1 MNSWKYTNLDE
12 ALELVIDHRGL
23 TPKKLGSDWT
33 DEGIA
38 AISAMNVKRGKIV
51 SKNQIRYVTDG
62 LYRKWMPN
70 ELMNGDV
77 LLTSEA
83 PLGEAY
89 IIRNNEKFCLSQR
102 LFALRPKNTVL
113 VSEYLYYY
121 LTSEFGSKKLHERA
135 TGSTAKGIRQT
146 ELLKVEIPVPPI
158 STQNRIST
166 ILYAI
171 DQDIEKTDCI
181 IQKTEVLKKGLL
193 FDQFLKGK
201 NSTEWKYQK
210 LNKITHKIT
219 DGTHR
224 TPKYLE
230 NGIPF
235 LRINDIHN
243 SEIDWNNTKHISPEE
258 HEELIKRCYPE
269 KGDIL
274 LSKNGTI
281 GITKVV
287 NWDKPFSIF
296 VSLCLIKPNTDIVM
310 SDYLGLVVG
319 SDFVLDQ
326 AKQRSKQGTVTN
338 LHLEEIRDFDIPVP
352 SKDIQRKIIDIASV
366 VDLKLKN
373 ERTRYSN
380 LVNLKQGLLND
391 IFSRKVEVN

>member
-1 MNSWKYTNLDE
+1 MTSTSQSWKDVKIQDITVNLDNKRVPVTKSDRKVGDIPYYGATGIVDYVDDYIFDE
-12 ALELVIDHRGL
+12 KLLLIGEDGADWSPYANSAFIIDGKSWVNNHAHVLRVTGADIEFL
-23 TPKKLGSDWT
+23 REYLNFSDLRLHVSGT
-33 DEGIA
+33 T
-38 AISAMNVKRGKIV
+38 RGKLNK
-51 SKNQIRYVTDG
+51 SD
-62 LYRKWMPN
+62 
-70 ELMNGDV
+70 LMNIQIPIPSIQAQQKISNI
-77 LLTSEA
+77 LM
-83 PLGEAY
+83 
-89 IIRNNEKFCLSQR
+89 
-102 LFALRPKNTVL
+102 TVN
-113 VSEYLYYY
+113 
-121 LTSEFGSKKLHERA
+121 K
-135 TGSTAKGIRQT
+135 
-146 ELLKVEIPVPPI
+146 EI
-158 STQNRIST
+158 
-166 ILYAI
+166 A
-171 DQDIEKTDCI
+171 KTDQI
-181 IQKTEVLKKGLL
+181 IQKTEILKKGLL

-201 NSTEWKYQK
+201 DSKEWKYLK

-258 HEELIKRCYPE
+258 HGELIKRCYPE

-296 VSLCLIKPNTDIVM
+296 VSLCLIKPNIDIVM

-352 SKDIQRKIIDIASV
+352 SKDIQQKIIDIASV
-366 VDLKLKN
+366 VDVKLKN
-373 ERTRYSN
+373 ERERYSN
-380 LVNLKQGLLND
+380 LVNLKQGLMHD
-391 IFSRKVEVN
+391 IFSKKVEVN